1 MGCVAYLTLWERK
14 MIGWMHVRI
23 GPNRVGPAAAV
34 ERNRGAGEGQ
44 QSLVRD
50 RTGHDHHAGAGG
62 VVVNATAKYS
72 LLKNVELSLSAYNL
86 FDKFDLRGN
95 GGVVNSG
102 VNPAVISGNPAL
114 GRTVTAAIRYT
125 F

>member
-1 MGCVAYLTLWERK
+1 M
-14 MIGWMHVRI
+14 
-23 GPNRVGPAAAV
+23 AALPSAGDDLPRHRDFRWHQGGGEYPGGAV
-34 ERNRGAGEGQ
+34 
-44 QSLVRD
+44 L
-50 RTGHDHHAGAGG
+50 
-62 VVVNATAKYS
+62 NATAKYS

-95 GGVVNSG
+95 GGVVNAG

>member
-1 MGCVAYLTLWERK
+1 LSFTVAANYDFSDK
-14 MIGWMHVRI
+14 IA
-23 GPNRVGPAAAV
+23 VGVSTTGQTSSIDDGGREYPG
-34 ERNRGAGEGQ
+34 GA
-44 QSLVRD
+44 
-50 RTGHDHHAGAGG
+50 
-62 VVVNATAKYS
+62 VVNATAKYS